1 MTDFWAQQH
10 LQSIAHSILSFTLG
24 ASEAIIC
31 LQLVAEE
38 TEHFTG
44 AELEGLCREAALSA
58 LREDLQGAQ
67 QVAAKHFASVRMSMK
82 PGLNPVLLQSYA
94 SFKQ

>member
-1 MTDFWAQQH
+1 MIEDGGVDAPV
-10 LQSIAHSILSFTLG
+10 
-24 ASEAIIC
+24 C
-31 LQLVAEE
+31 LQLLAEE
-38 TEHFTG
+38 TEYFTG

-82 PGLNPVLLQSYA
+82 PGLNPFLLQSYS
-94 SFKQ
+94 SFQR